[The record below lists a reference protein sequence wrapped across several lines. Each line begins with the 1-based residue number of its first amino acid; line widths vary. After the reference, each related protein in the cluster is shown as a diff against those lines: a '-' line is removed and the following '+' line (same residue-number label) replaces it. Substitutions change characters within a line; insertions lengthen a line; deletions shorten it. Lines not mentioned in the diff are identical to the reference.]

1 MAEAIDLRDK
11 RFKHFKSTK
20 LHVDEEL
27 YKEAKHQ
34 AQKLIK
40 EKKKQFYKEKLKE
53 NIGKPK
59 HLWKTLKSLRL
70 TLKKRFEHIKYM
82 SQKR

>member
-11 RFKHFKSTK
+11 RLKHFKSTK

-27 YKEAKHQ
+27 YKEAKYQ

-40 EKKKQFYKEKLKE
+40 EKKAILQR
-53 NIGKPK
+53 
-59 HLWKTLKSLRL
+59 KTER
-70 TLKKRFEHIKYM
+70 KYW
-82 SQKR
+82 

>member
-1 MAEAIDLRDK
+1 MAEAIALRDK
-11 RFKHFKSTK
+11 RLKHFKSTK

-27 YKEAKHQ
+27 YKEAKYQ

-40 EKKKQFYKEKLKE
+40 VKRKQFYKEKLIE

-59 HLWKTLKSLRL
+59 DLWKNLKSLGL
-70 TLKKRFEHIKYM
+70 PSK
-82 SQKR
+82 

>member
-11 RFKHFKSTK
+11 RLKHFKSTK

-27 YKEAKHQ
+27 YKEAKYQ

-40 EKKKQFYKEKLKE
+40 ETKKQFYQEKLKE
-53 NIGKPK
+53 N
-59 HLWKTLKSLRL
+59 
-70 TLKKRFEHIKYM
+70 
-82 SQKR
+82 